1 LKSIPPIRGVRVLD
15 EKFLDE
21 LNELDPGGV
30 LAYTPLLTRLEQCE
44 DNVDRRREVAIRSLP
59 MALLCALQ
67 DEKCLQD
74 IIDVSEK
81 FPDLLPEIYGVA
93 TGLRESK
100 GFKDWTKYESANYKD
115 FITGIENRLMGG
127 GLI

>member
-1 LKSIPPIRGVRVLD
+1 MD
-15 EKFLDE
+15 ENFLDE
-21 LNELDPGGV
+21 VAKLEPGGV
-30 LAYTPLLTRLEQCE
+30 LAYPSLLDILVLEQCE
-44 DNVDRRREVAIRSLP
+44 DNVDRRREVATRFLPRSLQF
-59 MALLCALQ
+59 ARH
-67 DEKCLQD
+67 EENCLKD
-74 IIDVSEK
+74 IIRVSEK